1 VPARPAAKTKSG
13 KRYRPP
19 GPPFYDKLY
28 GGGGRHLAVT
38 LEAPSEGDMCPLTL
52 SPIADDCLDFLSEGA
67 TWFASFPT
75 VKKMV
80 LPCGH
85 SFGALS
91 LLYHF
96 ARRNMRCPC
105 CRAGLDSQVQ
115 IGSVPAHLRLTF
127 SSKVDEERARE
138 DEEQEEA
145 DARVAASLS
154 GAYAQD
160 EDDRLLF
167 QRFEASPDAEPGITL
182 LFSIE
187 PADYASAGVSVR
199 VDFYARD
206 ADRAAASISVPL
218 LPNWQTMRSL
228 FDYELQGRDG
238 RPGPWIGRGRNRGQ
252 TARLAPQIRQ
262 PQQIRQPPQIN
273 SPRPGAYRGGNSTFA
288 VPSGHIRSLIEDLM
302 SDGHVHS
309 FAVSTYFSGADR
321 GGPPARVAQTG
332 RIEIDRQQNR
342 TVRDLPVG
350 NGSHF
355 HIETHAGD
363 RHLEDLAWVA
373 PGDFFD
379 MYREV

>member
-1 VPARPAAKTKSG
+1 VPARPVPKTKSG

-28 GGGGRHLAVT
+28 GGSGRHLAVT
-38 LEAPSEGDMCPLTL
+38 LEEPSAGEVCPLTL
-52 SPIADDCLDFLSEGA
+52 SPIADDCLDFLSDGA
-67 TWFASFPT
+67 TWFTAFPA

-115 IGSVPAHLRLTF
+115 LACVPAHLRLTF
-127 SSKVDEERARE
+127 SAKVDEERARE

-154 GAYAQD
+154 GAYPPDQD
-160 EDDRLLF
+160 DGLVF
-167 QRFEASPDAEPGITL
+167 QRLEVLPDSEPGITL

-187 PADYASAGVSVR
+187 PADYASAGVTVR
-199 VDFYARD
+199 VDFYGRD

-252 TARLAPQIRQ
+252 TGRLAPH
-262 PQQIRQPPQIN
+262 IRQPPQIN
-273 SPRPGAYRGGNSTFA
+273 SPRPGDPRRGSEGARSTFT

-302 SDGHVHS
+302 SDSHVHS

-373 PGDFFD
+373 PGNFFD
-379 MYREV
+379 NLPD